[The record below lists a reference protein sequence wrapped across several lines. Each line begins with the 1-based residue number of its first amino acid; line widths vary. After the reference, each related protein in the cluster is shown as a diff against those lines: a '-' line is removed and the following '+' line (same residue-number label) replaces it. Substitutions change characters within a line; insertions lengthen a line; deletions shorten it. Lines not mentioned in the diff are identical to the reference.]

1 MEKRKSFEN
10 AKGAKK
16 NKRGI
21 DKNKSGRAI
30 QVCFSE
36 RGKITGSWMDIVI
49 MFLIF
54 FSFVVH
60 IIL

>member
-10 AKGAKK
+10 ARGANK
-16 NKRGI
+16 NKCGI